1 MMPKYVTLWKY
12 RGPIE
17 GGGPERFEQLQQFA
31 ADENGK
37 ILQVYGLL
45 GAYDAI
51 SINDAISISEFPDN
65 RSAMKAAAKSGNL
78 IGARSHTMA
87 AVELDDFLQLLAEL

>member
-51 SINDAISISEFPDN
+51 SISEFPDN